1 LVLVRI
7 SVGKPVEAP
16 RERGWMMRLTWFDI
30 TVAVLL
36 IVWVVEGQLAHGAI
50 ARGALVGRCG
60 GGR

>member
-1 LVLVRI
+1 
-7 SVGKPVEAP
+7 
-16 RERGWMMRLTWFDI
+16 MMRLTWFDI